1 MIAKK
6 YRLTE
11 NEVKKVLKKKKPFFA
26 YGVVAN
32 VVPNGLG
39 HARVAMILSGA
50 QTRWSVNRNT
60 LRRRIYDLSSPY
72 IVGLSVDIVY
82 MFKKKTLL
90 DSKDRTLMTEIEKD
104 IPFLMRKIKQEK
116 HKLSMPFEKRIWDFE
131 KKPLPKISKKA
142 P

>member
-32 VVPNGLG
+32 VVANGLG
-39 HARVAMILSGA
+39 HARIAMILSGA

-60 LRRRIYDLSSPY
+60 LRRHIYDLSRSHLS
-72 IVGLSVDIVY
+72 GLSVDIVY

-90 DSKDRTLMTEIEKD
+90 DSKDVTLMAEIEKD
-104 IPFLMRKIKQEK
+104 IPFLMHKIKQEK
-116 HKLSMPFEKRIWDFE
+116 HTLSVPFEKRMGSLQ
-131 KKPLPKISKKA
+131 KRPISILK
-142 P
+142 